1 MDSKT
6 LFSLRN
12 EAKSLS
18 GDAKLN
24 KLTEVL
30 NIANNL
36 SASEKNDEWTQKAIA
51 YILIDLCKYFLSN
64 DDHKQAEIY
73 YHKLCSIDFQTED
86 DIIKG
91 QKEYLHPKL
100 DINNSEV
107 QKADKLSKNGNHT
120 SALSIIK
127 NLLFNNKLTEF
138 HHESYGWIIYRYLKA
153 EEKNLSSI
161 TVRTFLRDYLN
172 LRNERPSLLHSMI
185 LNFALNYSKAH
196 TDFKFYI
203 FFNMWNPRNLR
214 HDDLHDGTKDE
225 NIIPS
230 LISRIIKE
238 FVRTETPVNIEK
250 DILQPTGLN
259 RESVIDFFREPY
271 FWNLINVK
279 KENRYSD
286 LWHLFENYNT
296 LYSHYGPSKWHSE
309 ILNLAERFMSEKD
322 EWRFL
327 SFLTNWNLNNFRYE
341 DWKEVVDGDKTFK
354 PLAIKSL
361 KKAFEILKNHDTKQ
375 ELSWLIQAY
384 EKAINE
390 YPGDEWLLREKAL
403 LDLRSNKIE
412 SAIQIYKQLSLDLPD
427 KFYIWKE
434 FAACLNGE
442 DQIKIGMLSKALILE
457 TNEDFLGDCHLELA
471 KILIDNNLH
480 ENALIELEGY
490 RKHRELKGW
499 RLTEVYEELH
509 SKVSAIQLNLKDNMD
524 LYHKYIPFAEN
535 YVYSDLDWTELVLSD
550 KWNDEKGKERLV
562 FTDGRKIELSV
573 AKNRFEALKQSDL
586 GQVFR
591 FKLYKQKI
599 CKETENNFHGV
610 NNRLDVG
617 YKHRPLIVEKTNGE
631 SWSILDETIAV
642 VDYINEDKNIVHA
655 ITTESNAVFFPQIL
669 NKLHIGDFIKAKYF
683 TKKIKDESRL
693 ELRRIETI
701 TQDEVINKFHN
712 HLAIVD
718 GVNELKQLFH
728 FVINNRRK
736 DVIKYSETNLRPK
749 VGDFIR
755 LWYVTKYD
763 KEKRLKV
770 KILKIEPTNEIDQD
784 LRKKIIGLLR
794 IKFRTDEGRILDMD
808 SIYYDE
814 FIPDHGLKPDF
825 AFVEDCYVPKY
836 LLEKHNIVEDCDI
849 KATAIFVE
857 GKWKVIEIEKV
868 I

>member
-1 MDSKT
+1 MDSRT

-12 EAKSLS
+12 EAKNLS

-24 KLTEVL
+24 KLTEAL
-30 NIANNL
+30 NNANNL
-36 SASEKNDEWTQKAIA
+36 TASEKNDEWTLKAIA
-51 YILIDLCKYFLSN
+51 YIFIDLCKYFLSI
-64 DDHKQAEIY
+64 DDHQQAEIY
-73 YHKLCSIDFQTED
+73 YQKLCSINFQTED
-86 DIIKG
+86 NIIEG
-91 QKEYLHPKL
+91 QKEYLHSKL

-120 SALSIIK
+120 SALRIIT
-127 NLLFNNKLTEF
+127 NLISNKKLTEL

-161 TVRTFLRDYLN
+161 TVRTFLKDYLN

-203 FFNMWNPRNLR
+203 FFKMWNPKNLR
-214 HDDLHDGTKDE
+214 YEDLHDGTKDE

-238 FVRTETPVNIEK
+238 FVRTETPVNIEE
-250 DILQPTGLN
+250 DILQPSGLDMKY
-259 RESVIDFFREPY
+259 VIDLFREPY

-279 KENRYSD
+279 KEDKYSD

-327 SFLTNWNLNNFRYE
+327 SFLRNWNLNNFRYE
-341 DWKEVVDGDKTFK
+341 DWKEVVDGEKTFK

-375 ELSWLIQAY
+375 DLSWLIQAY

-457 TNEDFLGDCHLELA
+457 KNEDFLGDCHLELA
-471 KILIDNNLH
+471 KILIENDLH
-480 ENALIELEGY
+480 ENARFELEVY
-490 RKHRELKGW
+490 KKHRELKGW

-509 SKVSAIQLNLKDNMD
+509 SKVSAIKLTLKDNMD

-535 YVYSDLDWTELVLSD
+535 YVYSDFDWTELVLSD

-573 AKNRFEALKQSDL
+573 AQNRFEALKQSDL
-586 GQVFR
+586 GQIFR
-591 FKLYKQKI
+591 FKLYKQKVTN
-599 CKETENNFHGV
+599 ETMNNFHGV
-610 NNRLDVG
+610 NKQRDVG
-617 YKHRPLIVEKTNGE
+617 YKYRPLIVEKMNRE
-631 SWSILDETIAV
+631 NWSILDETIAV
-642 VDYINEDKNIVHA
+642 VHYINEQKNVVHV
-655 ITTESNAVFFPQIL
+655 ITVDNTEAFFPQIL
-669 NKLHIGDFIKAKYF
+669 NKLQVGDFIKAKYF
-683 TKKIKDESRL
+683 CKRISDENRI
-693 ELRRIETI
+693 ELRNIEI
-701 TQDEVINKFHN
+701 IQREEALNKFQN
-712 HLAIVD
+712 QIAIVD
-718 GVNELKQLFH
+718 GVNEIKQLFH
-728 FVINNRRK
+728 YVINYR
-736 DVIKYSETNLRPK
+736 VHGIIKYSETNLRPK
-749 VGDFIR
+749 VGNFIK
-755 LWYVTKYD
+755 LWYVTKTD
-763 KEKRLKV
+763 KEKNLRV
-770 KILKIEPTNEIDQD
+770 NILKIEQTEEINPN
-784 LRKKIIGLLR
+784 LRKDVSGLVR
-794 IKFRTDEGRILDMD
+794 VKFKTDEGYGFYMD
-808 SIYYDE
+808 SIDYDE
-814 FIPDHGLKPDF
+814 LTVGHGLKPDF
-825 AFVEDCYVPKY
+825 AFLEDCYVPKY
-836 LLEKHNIVEDCDI
+836 LLEKHNIVEDCNI
-849 KATAIFVE
+849 KATAISVG
-857 GKWKVIEIEKV
+857 GKWKVIDIEKV
-868 I
+868 N